1 MNWKNKR
8 IDAINRQIERKGK
21 YGNRPAIVENYIDE
35 QNKRKLLKELK
46 NSKLITEH
54 TRVIFILALS

>member
-1 MNWKNKR
+1 MR
-8 IDAINRQIERKGK
+8 IE
-21 YGNRPAIVENYIDE
+21 IVEKVNENGSNFLGSRNILKLYYIDE
-35 QNKRKLLKELK
+35 QHKRKLLKELK